1 MTTRKAIAVNN
12 VEAAE
17 VEFAE
22 TVKVQTAPMVHRLE
36 THRDII
42 DQQIKALESE
52 RFEFQT
58 RRDLVRR
65 QAEAV
70 DNALALHIDDIEKTL
85 RLYEN
90 GLNSIG
96 VSVD

>member
-1 MTTRKAIAVNN
+1 MTTRKAVAVNN

-22 TVKVQTAPMVHRLE
+22 TVKVQNAPMVQRLAA
-36 THRDII
+36 TRDMI
-42 DQQIKALESE
+42 DQRVKALEAE

-70 DNALALHIDDIEKTL
+70 DAGLVIHLEDIEAAIKL
-85 RLYEN
+85 LES
-90 GLNSIG
+90 GLNSVG
-96 VSVD
+96 VSSD